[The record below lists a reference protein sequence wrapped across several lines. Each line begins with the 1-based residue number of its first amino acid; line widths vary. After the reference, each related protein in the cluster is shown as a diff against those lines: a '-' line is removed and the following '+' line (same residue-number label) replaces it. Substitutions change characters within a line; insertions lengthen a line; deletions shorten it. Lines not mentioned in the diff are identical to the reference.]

1 VIYVNET
8 LSRIKDVS
16 KISGELGIPAT
27 TVLRNYK
34 KYNSYFIQVTDPEE
48 FKRLAILHKQEKIAP
63 DFNWTLPLTMNIKM
77 DIEHSALLT
86 KQKKM

>member
-16 KISGELGIPAT
+16 KISEELGIPAT
-27 TVLRNYK
+27 TVIRNYK

-48 FKRLAILHKQEKIAP
+48 FKRLAILHKQEKL
-63 DFNWTLPLTMNIKM
+63 DF
-77 DIEHSALLT
+77 
-86 KQKKM
+86 Q